1 MITKTY
7 LDGKLRSL
15 EERLERRIDMKDG
28 RTLHKMETE
37 IAELKNSI
45 KLLEEKIS
53 ENRDIIGGCLDGQN
67 EVKQE
72 LEELKSKINDVEKKP
87 DFESNRNSNDEI
99 VSDF

>member
-15 EERLERRIDMKDG
+15 EERLERRIETKDNK
-28 RTLHKMETE
+28 TLHKMEAD

-53 ENRDIIGGCLDGQN
+53 ENRDLIENYIAKQN
-67 EVKQE
+67 ERE
-72 LEELKSKINDVEKKP
+72 
-87 DFESNRNSNDEI
+87 
-99 VSDF
+99 

>member
-15 EERLERRIDMKDG
+15 EERLERRIDMKDN
-28 RTLHKMETE
+28 RLFRE
-37 IAELKNSI
+37 IEVDIANLKNSV
-45 KLLEEKIS
+45 KALEEKFN
-53 ENRDIIGGCLDGQN
+53 ENRDIIGGCFESYDDI
-67 EVKQE
+67 KRE
-72 LEELKSKINDVEKKP
+72 LGELKSKINDVEKKP